1 MAYDWRPT
9 ATRTATT
16 DPGVAVVT
24 RPVRAA
30 TSPPVF
36 EELGVAAAVDEFLL
50 AAAEG
55 RALNRSGRPYRP
67 SALRDL
73 RGILTHHVVPHL
85 GDLRLCDVRRRHVQA
100 LVDRLAADGLS
111 VSRIRSIISAT
122 RALYHYAIEQ
132 GYVEFSSADGLVV
145 PTEESPTRSGEAAP
159 DPHWE
164 PRAPREPARRDRSQD
179 DHQPL
184 ALLPE
189 RVLSLVLRIVVVFFV
204 LIALVTIAESA

>member
-1 MAYDWRPT
+1 M
-9 ATRTATT
+9 
-16 DPGVAVVT
+16 
-24 RPVRAA
+24 
-30 TSPPVF
+30 
-36 EELGVAAAVDEFLL
+36 
-50 AAAEG
+50 
-55 RALNRSGRPYRP
+55 
-67 SALRDL
+67 
-73 RGILTHHVVPHL
+73 
-85 GDLRLCDVRRRHVQA
+85 QA

-132 GYVEFSSADGLVV
+132 GYVEFSPADGLVV
-145 PTEESPTRSGEAAP
+145 PTEESPTWSGGTWSGEAAP